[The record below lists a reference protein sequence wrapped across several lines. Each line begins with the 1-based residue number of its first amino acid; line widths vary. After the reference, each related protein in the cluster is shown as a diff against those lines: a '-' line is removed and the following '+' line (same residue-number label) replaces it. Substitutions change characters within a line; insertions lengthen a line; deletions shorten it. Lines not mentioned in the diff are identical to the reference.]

1 MMTEDYRLHEV
12 FDSLQKYARE
22 DIFDAFKTKEFF
34 RYSPDMRVAVLSGW
48 DRLMEQETKPSRA
61 TAELISK
68 KRELD
73 DLHNLLIRGGR

>member
-1 MMTEDYRLHEV
+1 MADDYRLQEV

-22 DIFDAFKTKEFF
+22 DVFDSFRDQTFF
-34 RYSPDMRVAVLSGW
+34 RYSPEERIIVLTGW
-48 DRLMEQETKPSRA
+48 DRMMAEETKPSRA

-73 DLHNLLIRGGR
+73 AMHELLSRAGR